1 MLTQSRASP
10 TNSTSAAFPRW
21 RCSSQVARSPVSL
34 ASWASQTWSVGCAPT
49 PDTYAHTSSPKQSR
63 GLAASQGANKG
74 RFVFHAILCRREP
87 RVKSSQED
95 RHVLRGTIFPAADN
109 DEGPEARRAAV
120 CDRPPAAELATRSR
134 EARDGQAEGSRARAG
149 DCLSG

>member
-49 PDTYAHTSSPKQSR
+49 PDTYAHT
-63 GLAASQGANKG
+63 ASQGANKG
-74 RFVFHAILCRREP
+74 RFAFHGILCRREP

-120 CDRPPAAELATRSR
+120 CDRPSAAELATRSR
-134 EARDGQAEGSRARAG
+134 EARDRQVEGNRARAG
-149 DCLSG
+149 DCLS